1 MSSNLIIN
9 WNVFIFW
16 KKRLDNWLILIVNL
30 DEIMVKRLWVVNML
44 WKFLLSIVYFFIGVI
59 YFIVLSMF
67 LD

>member
-1 MSSNLIIN
+1 MFLFFEKN
-9 WNVFIFW
+9 
-16 KKRLDNWLILIVNL
+16 KRLDNWLILIVNL

-44 WKFLLSIVYFFIGVI
+44 WKFLLSIVYFFIGSI